1 MGFMGERKGL
11 KRAGG
16 REAARLCL
24 CSRSE
29 VQSSVA
35 FLELNRF
42 FLNCLFA
49 ALARDFFLQKV
60 YNSLR
65 PLLTIKS
72 AVREGRKEG
81 PIL

>member
-1 MGFMGERKGL
+1 MGFMEERKGL
-11 KRAGG
+11 KRVGG
-16 REAARLCL
+16 WKATRLCL

-29 VQSSVA
+29 VQSSAV

-42 FLNCLFA
+42 FSELSA
-49 ALARDFFLQKV
+49 ALACDFFLQKV